1 MSLANTLHSLI
12 GLEFNQQDK
21 QCTLI
26 EVIEDGPWLVVQCES
41 EKTIQPNQ
49 HGNANR
55 RSHPT
60 YTIHCLNEFKTD
72 LHPVLKAALP
82 QEQHQPLL
90 ELLLQIDEQ
99 QQAR

>member
-1 MSLANTLHSLI
+1 MKLANTLHSLI
-12 GLEFNQQDK
+12 GLEFSHQNK

-26 EVIEDGPWLVVQCES
+26 EVIEDGPWLVVQCLS

-60 YTIHCLNEFKTD
+60 YTIHCLNELKTD
-72 LHPVLKAALP
+72 LHPVLKNALP

-90 ELLLQIDEQ
+90 ELVLQMDEQ
-99 QQAR
+99 QKSP